1 MKLDGKVAL
10 ITGGAI
16 RVGRELALSLAEAGA
31 DIVINHWK
39 TPEQAQRTKSD
50 IENLGRQCLSVEADM
65 KSVAQ
70 MKSLVQ
76 RIDERYGRLDIVVHN
91 AGNFN
96 QQKFEDITEE
106 IFYSSIDTILKG
118 ALFLSQAAAKL
129 MMKYG
134 SGKFIA
140 IIGNSHF
147 ENLPNYI
154 VHGIAK
160 TGLAKLMQGLALA
173 YSPHIQ
179 AYAVCPDSILDPD
192 EGQLKFKD
200 TRDSDVVLTDHN
212 IFEKKGISLRKG
224 NPKELAELIIYL
236 SGCTSYMNGNVI
248 ILDGGRSLF

>member
-1 MKLDGKVAL
+1 MKLYGKVAL
-10 ITGGAI
+10 VTGGAI

-39 TPEQAQRTKSD
+39 TPEQAQGTKAD
-50 IENLGRQCLSVEADM
+50 IEKLGRQCLSVEADM

-76 RIDERYGRLDIVVHN
+76 RIDEKYGRLDIVVHN

-106 IFYSSIDTILKG
+106 VFYSSIDTILKG
-118 ALFLSQAAAKL
+118 ALFLSQAAVKL
-129 MMKYG
+129 MMKNG

-154 VHGIAK
+154 IHGIAK

-200 TRDSDVVLTDHN
+200 NRDSDVVLTDHD

-224 NPKELAELIIYL
+224 NPKELAELIKYL
-236 SGCTSYMNGNVI
+236 SGCTSYLNGNVI
-248 ILDGGRSLF
+248 VLDGGRSLF